1 MRLCTHMIMS
11 SIIKSLK
18 LLSDPTRIRI
28 LLLLSHEPLN
38 VAELQEILGMGQS
51 RISTQLSQ
59 LRQEGLVTSSRSGK
73 NNVYTNSAADSLM
86 EVARQAATEIPE
98 VKAESETLTH
108 ILQKRRDK
116 TRAYFDEL
124 AGKFGKSYVPGRSW
138 KSLAEAMLKI
148 LNYKVV
154 ADLGAGE
161 GTLAQLLA
169 PNAEKVI
176 AVDNS
181 PNMVEF
187 GKKLASQHGL
197 ENLEYRLGDIE
208 SPPIDDNSVDLAIF
222 SQALHH
228 AEHPQTALDSAFK
241 LLAPGGRLV
250 ILDLLQH
257 SFDQAKEL
265 YADTWLGFSE
275 VELFKMMTK
284 AGFKEVETTI
294 VDKETEAPYFQTLL
308 AVASK

>member
-1 MRLCTHMIMS
+1 MS

-28 LLLLSHEPLN
+28 LLLLAHEPLN

-73 NNVYTNSAADSLM
+73 NNVYAISTPDALM
-86 EVARQAATEIPE
+86 EVARQAATEIKE
-98 VKAESETLTH
+98 VKADSETLAH
-108 ILQKRRDK
+108 ILRKRRDK

-138 KSLAEAMLKI
+138 KSLAEALLKI

-176 AVDNS
+176 AVDNA

-187 GKKLASQHGL
+187 GKKLAQKHGL

-228 AEHPQTALDSAFK
+228 AEHPQTALNSAYR
-241 LLAPGGRLV
+241 LLAPGGKVV

-257 SFDQAKEL
+257 SFDQAREL

-275 VELFKMMTK
+275 VELFKMMSD
-284 AGFKEVETTI
+284 AGFKNVETTI
-294 VDKETEAPYFQTLL
+294 VDKESEAPHFQTLL

>member
-1 MRLCTHMIMS
+1 MS

-18 LLSDPTRIRI
+18 LISDPT
-28 LLLLSHEPLN
+28 
-38 VAELQEILGMGQS
+38 
-51 RISTQLSQ
+51 
-59 LRQEGLVTSSRSGK
+59 GK
-73 NNVYTNSAADSLM
+73 NNVYTIAASDALM
-86 EVARQAATEIPE
+86 EVARQAAAEIPE
-98 VKAESETLTH
+98 VASDSQTLAH
-108 ILQKRRDK
+108 ILRKRKDK
-116 TRAYFDEL
+116 TRAYFDNL

-138 KSLAEAMLKI
+138 KSLAEAMLKT

-181 PNMVEF
+181 PNMVAF
-187 GKKLASQHGL
+187 GKKLAKEHKLKQL
-197 ENLEYRLGDIE
+197 DYRLGDIE
-208 SPPIDDNSVDLAIF
+208 APPIDNKSVDLAIF

-228 AEHPQTALDSAFK
+228 AEHPQEALNAAYK
-241 LLAPGGRLV
+241 ILVPGGKLV

-257 SFDQAKEL
+257 NFEQARDL

-275 VELFKMMTK
+275 VDLYKMMTK
-284 AGFKEVETTI
+284 AGFKKIETTI
-294 VDKETEAPYFQTLL
+294 VDKETEAPHFQTLL
-308 AVASK
+308 ATGNK

>member
-1 MRLCTHMIMS
+1 MS
-11 SIIKSLK
+11 SILKSLK

-28 LLLLSHEPLN
+28 LLLLSREPLN

-59 LRQEGLVTSSRSGK
+59 LRQEELVTSARSGK
-73 NNVYTNSAADSLM
+73 NNVYAISAPDAIM
-86 EVARQAATEIPE
+86 EVARQASTEIAE
-98 VKAESETLTH
+98 VKADSETLAH
-108 ILQKRRDK
+108 IIRKRRDK

-148 LNYKVV
+148 LNYDVV

-169 PNAEKVI
+169 PNAKQVI
-176 AVDNS
+176 AVDS
-181 PNMVEF
+181 APNMVEF
-187 GKKLASQHGL
+187 GKKLASKHGL
-197 ENLEYRLGDIE
+197 DNLEYRLGDIE

-228 AEHPQTALDSAFK
+228 ADHPQTALDAAFK
-241 LLAPGGRLV
+241 LLAPGGKLV

-257 SFDQAKEL
+257 SFDQAREL

-275 VELFKMMTK
+275 VELFKMMSK
-284 AGFKEVETTI
+284 AGFQKIETTI
-294 VDKETEAPYFQTLL
+294 VDKESEAPYFQTLL

>member
-1 MRLCTHMIMS
+1 MRLCTHIIMP
-11 SIIKSLK
+11 SILKSLK

-73 NNVYTNSAADSLM
+73 NNVYAISAPDAIM

-98 VKAESETLTH
+98 VNPDSETLAH
-108 ILQKRRDK
+108 ILSKRRDK

-148 LNYKVV
+148 LNYEVV

-169 PNAEKVI
+169 PNAKKVI
-176 AVDNS
+176 AVDS
-181 PNMVEF
+181 APNMVEF

-197 ENLEYRLGDIE
+197 DNLEYRLGDIE

-228 AEHPQTALDSAFK
+228 AEHPQKALDSAFK
-241 LLAPGGRLV
+241 LLAPGGKLV

-257 SFDQAKEL
+257 SFDQAREL

-275 VELFKMMTK
+275 VELFKMMSQ
-284 AGFKEVETTI
+284 AGFQKIETTI
-294 VDKETEAPYFQTLL
+294 VDKESEAPYFQTLL
-308 AVASK
+308 AVATK

>member
-98 VKAESETLTH
+98 VKADSETLTH

>member
-1 MRLCTHMIMS
+1 MS

-28 LLLLSHEPLN
+28 LLLLAHEPLN

-73 NNVYTNSAADSLM
+73 NNVYAISTPDALM
-86 EVARQAATEIPE
+86 EVARQAATEIKE
-98 VKAESETLTH
+98 VKADSETLAH
-108 ILQKRRDK
+108 ILRKRRDK

-138 KSLAEAMLKI
+138 KSLAEALLKI

-169 PNAEKVI
+169 PNAERVI
-176 AVDNS
+176 AVDNA

-187 GKKLASQHGL
+187 GKKLAQKHGL

-228 AEHPQTALDSAFK
+228 AEHPQTALNSAYR
-241 LLAPGGRLV
+241 LLSPGGKVV

-257 SFDQAKEL
+257 SFDQAREL

-275 VELFKMMTK
+275 VELFKMMSN
-284 AGFKEVETTI
+284 AGFKNVETTI
-294 VDKETEAPYFQTLL
+294 VDKESEAPHFQTLL

>member
-1 MRLCTHMIMS
+1 MS
-11 SIIKSLK
+11 SILKSLK

-59 LRQEGLVTSSRSGK
+59 LRQEELVTSSRSGK
-73 NNVYTNSAADSLM
+73 NNVYAISAPDAIM
-86 EVARQAATEIPE
+86 EVARQAATEIVE
-98 VKAESETLTH
+98 VKADSATLAH
-108 ILQKRRDK
+108 IIRKRRDK

-138 KSLAEAMLKI
+138 KSLAEAMLKV
-148 LNYKVV
+148 LNYDVV

-169 PNAEKVI
+169 PNAKKVI
-176 AVDNS
+176 AVDS
-181 PNMVEF
+181 APNMVEF
-187 GKKLASQHGL
+187 GKKMAKKHGL
-197 ENLEYRLGDIE
+197 GNLEYRLGDIE

-228 AEHPQTALDSAFK
+228 ADHPQTALDAAFK
-241 LLAPGGRLV
+241 LLAPGGKLV

-257 SFDQAKEL
+257 SFDQARDL

-275 VELFKMMTK
+275 VELFKMISQ
-284 AGFKEVETTI
+284 AGFQKVETTI
-294 VDKETEAPYFQTLL
+294 VDKESEAPYFQTLL

>member
-1 MRLCTHMIMS
+1 MS
-11 SIIKSLK
+11 SILKSLK

-28 LLLLSHEPLN
+28 LLLLADESLN

-73 NNVYTNSAADSLM
+73 NNVYTMSASDALM
-86 EVARQAATEIPE
+86 QVARQAADEIPE
-98 VKAESETLTH
+98 VAADSQTLAH
-108 ILQKRRDK
+108 ILRKRRDS
-116 TRAYFDEL
+116 TRAYFDTL
-124 AGKFGKSYVPGRSW
+124 AGKFGRSYVPGRSW

-154 ADLGAGE
+154 ADMGAGE

-169 PNAEKVI
+169 PRAEKVI
-176 AVDNS
+176 AIDNS
-181 PNMVEF
+181 PKMVEF
-187 GKKLASQHGL
+187 GQILAKEHGL
-197 ENLEYRLGDIE
+197 NNLEYRLGDIE
-208 SPPIDDNSVDLAIF
+208 EPPIDDASVDLTIF

-228 AEHPQTALDSAFK
+228 AEHPERAIASAYRI
-241 LLAPGGRLV
+241 LASGGTLV

-257 SFDQAKEL
+257 SFDQARDL

-275 VELFKMMTK
+275 VELFKMMEK
-284 AGFKEVETTI
+284 AGFKNIETTI
-294 VDKETEAPYFQTLL
+294 VDKESEAPHFQTLL
-308 AVASK
+308 ATAQK

>member
-1 MRLCTHMIMS
+1 
-11 SIIKSLK
+11 
-18 LLSDPTRIRI
+18 
-28 LLLLSHEPLN
+28 
-38 VAELQEILGMGQS
+38 
-51 RISTQLSQ
+51 
-59 LRQEGLVTSSRSGK
+59 
-73 NNVYTNSAADSLM
+73 M
-86 EVARQAATEIPE
+86 EVARQAATEISE
-98 VKAESETLTH
+98 VKADSETLAH
-108 ILQKRRDK
+108 ILRKRRDK

-138 KSLAEAMLKI
+138 KSLAEAMLKV

-169 PNAEKVI
+169 PSAEQVI
-176 AVDNS
+176 AIDSS

-187 GKKLASQHGL
+187 GKKLATEHGL

-208 SPPIDDNSVDLAIF
+208 SPPIEDNSVDLAIF

-228 AEHPQTALDSAFK
+228 AEHPQVALESAYK

-284 AGFKEVETTI
+284 AGFKDVETTI
-294 VDKETEAPYFQTLL
+294 VDKESEAPYFQTLL

>member
-1 MRLCTHMIMS
+1 MRLCTHIIMP

-73 NNVYTNSAADSLM
+73 NNVYAISAPDAIM

-98 VKAESETLTH
+98 VNPDSETLAH
-108 ILQKRRDK
+108 ILSKRRDK

-148 LNYKVV
+148 LNYEVV

-169 PNAEKVI
+169 PNAKKVI
-176 AVDNS
+176 AVDS
-181 PNMVEF
+181 APNMVEF

-197 ENLEYRLGDIE
+197 DNLEYRLGDIE

-228 AEHPQTALDSAFK
+228 AEHPQKALDSAFK
-241 LLAPGGRLV
+241 LLAPGGKLI

-257 SFDQAKEL
+257 SFDQAREL

-275 VELFKMMTK
+275 VELFKMMSQ
-284 AGFKEVETTI
+284 AGFQKIETTI
-294 VDKETEAPYFQTLL
+294 VDKESEAPYFQTLL
-308 AVASK
+308 AVATK

>member
-1 MRLCTHMIMS
+1 MP
-11 SIIKSLK
+11 SILKSLK

-28 LLLLSHEPLN
+28 LLLLATESLN

-73 NNVYTNSAADSLM
+73 NNVYAIEAPEALM
-86 EVARQAATEIPE
+86 EVARQAAGEIPE
-98 VKAESETLTH
+98 VAADSQTLAH
-108 ILQKRRDK
+108 ILRKRRDK

-169 PNAEKVI
+169 PRAEKVI
-176 AVDNS
+176 AVDNA

-187 GKKLASQHGL
+187 GKKLAKEHGL
-197 ENLEYRLGDIE
+197 SQLEYRLGDIE
-208 SPPIDDNSVDLAIF
+208 APPIDDSSVDLAIF

-228 AEHPQTALDSAFK
+228 AEHPQKALDSAYRI
-241 LLAPGGRLV
+241 LAPGGKLV
-250 ILDLLQH
+250 VLDLLQH
-257 SFDQAKEL
+257 SFEQAREL
-265 YADTWLGFSE
+265 YYDTWLGFSE
-275 VELFKMMTK
+275 VEIYKMMEN
-284 AGFKEVETTI
+284 AGFQDIETTI
-294 VDKETEAPYFQTLL
+294 VDKESEAPHFQTLL
-308 AVASK
+308 ATATK

>member
-1 MRLCTHMIMS
+1 MS
-11 SIIKSLK
+11 SILKSLK

-28 LLLLSHEPLN
+28 LLLLSYEPLN

-59 LRQEGLVTSSRSGK
+59 LRQEELVTSSRSGK
-73 NNVYTNSAADSLM
+73 NNVYAISAPAAIM
-86 EVARQAATEIPE
+86 EVARQAATEIAE
-98 VKAESETLTH
+98 VKADSETLAH
-108 ILQKRRDK
+108 IIRKRRDK

-148 LNYKVV
+148 LNYDIV

-169 PNAEKVI
+169 PSAKKVI
-176 AVDNS
+176 AVDS
-181 PNMVEF
+181 APNMVEF
-187 GKKLASQHGL
+187 GKKLASKHGL
-197 ENLEYRLGDIE
+197 NNLEYRLGDIE

-228 AEHPQTALDSAFK
+228 AEHPQTALDAAYK
-241 LLAPGGRLV
+241 LLAPGGKLV

-257 SFDQAKEL
+257 SFDQAREL

-275 VELFKMMTK
+275 VELFKMMSQ
-284 AGFKEVETTI
+284 AGFQKIETTI
-294 VDKETEAPYFQTLL
+294 VDKESEAPYFQTLL
-308 AVASK
+308 AVATK

>member
-98 VKAESETLTH
+98 VKADSETLTH

-187 GKKLASQHGL
+187 GKKLASKHGL

>member
-1 MRLCTHMIMS
+1 MRLCTHIIMP

-73 NNVYTNSAADSLM
+73 NNVYAISAPDAIM

-98 VKAESETLTH
+98 VNPDSETLAH
-108 ILQKRRDK
+108 ILSKRRDK

-148 LNYKVV
+148 LNYEVV

-169 PNAEKVI
+169 PNAKKVI
-176 AVDNS
+176 AVDS
-181 PNMVEF
+181 APNMVEF

-197 ENLEYRLGDIE
+197 DNLEYRLGDIE
-208 SPPIDDNSVDLAIF
+208 SPPIEDNSVDLAIF

-228 AEHPQTALDSAFK
+228 AEHPQKALDSAFK
-241 LLAPGGRLV
+241 LLAPGGKLI

-257 SFDQAKEL
+257 SFDQAREL

-275 VELFKMMTK
+275 VELFKMMSQ
-284 AGFKEVETTI
+284 AGFQKIETTI
-294 VDKETEAPYFQTLL
+294 VDKESEAPYFQTLL
-308 AVASK
+308 AVATK

>member
-1 MRLCTHMIMS
+1 MS
-11 SIIKSLK
+11 SILKSLK

-73 NNVYTNSAADSLM
+73 NNVYAISAPDAIM

-98 VKAESETLTH
+98 VNPDSETLAH
-108 ILQKRRDK
+108 ILSKRRDK

-148 LNYKVV
+148 LNYEVV

-169 PNAEKVI
+169 PNAKKVI
-176 AVDNS
+176 AVDS
-181 PNMVEF
+181 APNMVEF

-197 ENLEYRLGDIE
+197 DNLEYRLGDIE
-208 SPPIDDNSVDLAIF
+208 SPPIEDNSVDLAIF

-228 AEHPQTALDSAFK
+228 AEHPQKALDSAFK
-241 LLAPGGRLV
+241 LLAPGGKLI

-257 SFDQAKEL
+257 SFDQAREL

-275 VELFKMMTK
+275 VELFKMMSQ
-284 AGFKEVETTI
+284 AGFQKIETTI
-294 VDKETEAPYFQTLL
+294 VDKESEAPYFQTLL
-308 AVASK
+308 AVATK

>member
-1 MRLCTHMIMS
+1 MS

-28 LLLLSHEPLN
+28 LLLLAHEPLN

-73 NNVYTNSAADSLM
+73 NNVYAISTPDALM
-86 EVARQAATEIPE
+86 EVARQAATEIKE
-98 VKAESETLTH
+98 VKADSETLAH
-108 ILQKRRDK
+108 ILRKRRDK

-138 KSLAEAMLKI
+138 KSLAEALLKI

-169 PNAEKVI
+169 PNAERVI
-176 AVDNS
+176 AVDNA

-187 GKKLASQHGL
+187 GKKLAQKHGL

-228 AEHPQTALDSAFK
+228 AEHPQTALNSAYR
-241 LLAPGGRLV
+241 LLAPGGKVV

-257 SFDQAKEL
+257 SFDQAREL

-275 VELFKMMTK
+275 VELFKMMSN
-284 AGFKEVETTI
+284 AGFKNVETTI
-294 VDKETEAPYFQTLL
+294 VDKESEAPHFQTLL

>member
-1 MRLCTHMIMS
+1 MP
-11 SIIKSLK
+11 SILKSLK
-18 LLSDPTRIRI
+18 LLSDSTRIRI
-28 LLLLSHEPLN
+28 LLLLANEPLN

-73 NNVYTNSAADSLM
+73 NNVYALSAPPALM

-98 VKAESETLTH
+98 VAADAETLAH
-108 ILQKRRDK
+108 ILRKRRDK
-116 TRAYFDEL
+116 ARSYFDEL

-148 LNYKVV
+148 LNYRVV

-187 GKKLASQHGL
+187 GKKLALEHGL

-208 SPPIDDNSVDLAIF
+208 SPPIEDNSVDLAIF

-228 AEHPQTALDSAFK
+228 AEHPQAALDSAFK

-275 VELFKMMTK
+275 VELFKMMTQ
-284 AGFKEVETTI
+284 AGFKEAETTI

-308 AVASK
+308 AVAIK

>member
-1 MRLCTHMIMS
+1 MP
-11 SIIKSLK
+11 SILKSLK

-28 LLLLSHEPLN
+28 LLLLADESLS

-59 LRQEGLVTSSRSGK
+59 LRQEGLVTSTRSGK
-73 NNVYTNSAADSLM
+73 NNIYTNSAPDAIM
-86 EVARQAATEIPE
+86 GVARQAAGEIRE
-98 VKAESETLTH
+98 VESDTMTLAH
-108 ILQKRRDK
+108 ILRKRRDK
-116 TRAYFDEL
+116 TRAYFDDL

-148 LNYKVV
+148 LNYDVV

-169 PNAEKVI
+169 PRAKKVI
-176 AVDNS
+176 AIDNS
-181 PNMVEF
+181 PNMVRF
-187 GKKLASQHGL
+187 GQQLAKQHGL
-197 ENLEYRLGDIE
+197 DNLEYRLGDIE
-208 SPPIDDNSVDLAIF
+208 SPPIDDNTVNLAIL

-228 AEHPQTALDSAFK
+228 AEKPGHALREAYR
-241 LLAPGGRLV
+241 LLAPNGKLV

-257 SFDQAKEL
+257 SFDQAREL

-275 VELFKMMTK
+275 VDLYKMMEK
-284 AGFKEVETTI
+284 AGFRDIETTI
-294 VDKETEAPYFQTLL
+294 VDKESEAPHFQTLL
-308 AVASK
+308 AIGQK